1 MQEIYES
8 EEGIGSLALE
18 LKAVVRHHVDADT
31 KSVLQEQEG
40 LLAAEPSLQLKHF
53 RFYRQGV
60 LCFQQDSD
68 SH

>member
-31 KSVLQEQEG
+31 KSG
-40 LLAAEPSLQLKHF
+40 SSARTGRAPS
-53 RFYRQGV
+53 R
-60 LCFQQDSD
+60 
-68 SH
+68 